1 MVEAGRELGRGSFS
15 NLPLSA
21 GDTGCGP
28 QLAAYLFFGDLQCN
42 TRDVVAL
49 VPVTYSDHKGQART
63 GPSLGDRHLMG
74 TWSAF
79 FELESMSEDPSWWKG

>member
-1 MVEAGRELGRGSFS
+1 MVGGGRELGRGSFS
-15 NLPLSA
+15 NLPLPPR
-21 GDTGCGP
+21 DTGCGP
-28 QLAAYLFFGDLQCN
+28 QLSAYLFFGDLQRN

-49 VPVTYSDHKGQART
+49 VPVTYFDHKGRARA

-79 FELESMSEDPSWWKG
+79 FGPESMSEDPSWRKG